1 MIADLCRH
9 ITLLPG
15 DVILTG
21 TPANS
26 RPMQLGDVVEVEVTG
41 LGRLTN
47 TVAEKPAPANK
58 VGHQPHD
65 TDAIRRVALG
75 GDWWATRDAERENE
89 KANGAQ

>member
-1 MIADLCRH
+1 MTKPR
-9 ITLLPG
+9 T
-15 DVILTG
+15 TG

-41 LGRLTN
+41 VGRLSN
-47 TVAEKPAPANK
+47 TVAEKPAPSNK

-75 GDWWATRDAERENE
+75 GDWWAARDAEKNASNQEGTN
-89 KANGAQ
+89 